1 MKIIIVAIL
10 IISALF
16 AGCISSEKNTT
27 VNKNV
32 ILDIEPSNIKVK
44 NGEVKQIKIRV
55 SNSGDSN
62 IYAVVRFNINS
73 SDRPYLNFTPESYNS
88 GILRPG
94 EDSGRRNVDIRA
106 YLPAG
111 SNITYPV
118 IVEAVDNN
126 KGVVIDSKDLT
137 ISVERN

>member
-1 MKIIIVAIL
+1 MKILIVAIL
-10 IISALF
+10 VVSALF
-16 AGCISSEKNTT
+16 AGCLSEKNTT

-55 SNSGDSN
+55 NNAGDSN
-62 IYAVVRFNINS
+62 IDAVVRFNIKA
-73 SDRPYLNFTPESYNS
+73 SDKQYLNFTPESYNV

-94 EDSGRRNVDIRA
+94 EDSGRRNVDIKA

-118 IVEAVDNN
+118 IVEAVDKN
-126 KGVVIDSKDLT
+126 KGTVIDSKELT
-137 ISVERN
+137 ITVGRN

>member
-1 MKIIIVAIL
+1 MKILIVVIL

-16 AGCISSEKNTT
+16 AGCLSEKNTP
-27 VNKNV
+27 VNKDA

-44 NGEVKQIKIRV
+44 NGEVKQIQIRV
-55 SNSGDSN
+55 NNAGESN
-62 IYAVVRFNINS
+62 IDAVVRFNINV
-73 SDRPYLNFTPESYNS
+73 SDRPYIHFTPESYNA
-88 GILRPG
+88 GTLRPG
-94 EDSGRRNVDIRA
+94 EDSGHRNVEVKA

-126 KGVVIDSKDLT
+126 KGEVIDTKDLT
-137 ISVERN
+137 ITVERN

>member
-1 MKIIIVAIL
+1 MKIIIVVIL
-10 IISALF
+10 IISAIF
-16 AGCISSEKNTT
+16 AGCVSEENTLI
-27 VNKNV
+27 KKAV
-32 ILDIEPSNIKVK
+32 ILDIEPSNIIVK

-62 IYAVVRFNINS
+62 IDAVVRFNINS

-137 ISVERN
+137 ITVERN

>member
-16 AGCISSEKNTT
+16 AGCLSEENTLI
-27 VNKNV
+27 KKAV

-55 SNSGDSN
+55 NNSGESD
-62 IYAVVRFNINS
+62 IEAVVRFNINA
-73 SDRPYLNFTPESYNS
+73 SDRQYLNFTPESYNA

-94 EDSGRRNVDIRA
+94 EDSGRRNIDIRA

-126 KGVVIDSKDLT
+126 KGVVIESKYLT
-137 ISVERN
+137 ITVERN

>member
-16 AGCISSEKNTT
+16 AGCLSEKNSSE
-27 VNKNV
+27 NKDV
-32 ILDIEPSNIKVK
+32 VLEIEPSNIKAK

-55 SNSGDSN
+55 NNTGDSN
-62 IYAVVRFNINS
+62 IDAVVRFKIND
-73 SDRPYLNFTPESYNS
+73 SDRPYLNFTPERYST

-118 IVEAVDNN
+118 TVEAVDNN
-126 KGVVIDSKDLT
+126 KGVIIDSKDMT
-137 ISVERN
+137 ITVERN